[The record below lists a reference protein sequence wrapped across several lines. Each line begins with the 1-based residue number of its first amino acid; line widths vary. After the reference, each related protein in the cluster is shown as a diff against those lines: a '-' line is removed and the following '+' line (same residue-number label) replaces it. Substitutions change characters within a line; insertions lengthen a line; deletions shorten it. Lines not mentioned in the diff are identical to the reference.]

1 MTFPLEIAFRIKPSA
16 RDRSEKHRLGTH
28 FQGMIH
34 EKPDIILIC
43 TERSGITGGIRLLGI
58 IMTELDEEVF
68 PSLEVILHPVP
79 DAERLHAFGAA
90 AVLGIIRHKDIAVH
104 MGLEPLSP
112 ASFRI
117 FIGKILVCHGR
128 VSHQA
133 EDNLVLSGH

>member
-1 MTFPLEIAFRIKPSA
+1 
-16 RDRSEKHRLGTH
+16 
-28 FQGMIH
+28 MIH

-43 TERSGITGGIRLLGI
+43 SERSCITGGIRLLGI

-79 DAERLHAFGAA
+79 YSQRLHTLCAA

-104 MGLEPLSP
+104 MGLEPLTP
-112 ASFRI
+112 ASLRI
-117 FIGKILVCHGR
+117 LIGEILVCHGR